1 MRSLT
6 TVIHRSL
13 VAFVSLLIVSC
24 GTVLNTSAQPTT
36 IETTAQT
43 FQLQVLVK
51 NLETPWGLDFLP
63 EGQLL
68 ITEREGRLLRYDP
81 HNDETMEISGLPPI
95 QVYGQGGLL
104 DVAVHPKYAENS
116 YIYLSYTHRT
126 FNRLYTTRLARAKLH
141 GRRLLELE
149 VLFEA
154 EPAFSTVVH
163 YGSALLFDNDGYL
176 RMTMG
181 DRRNRHL
188 AQDLT
193 NDLGKTYRLTDDGKP
208 APGNPFA
215 GISNFAPEVYSY
227 GHRNPQ
233 GMTIDRS
240 SGRIWV
246 AEHGPKGG
254 DEVNLLQ
261 MGKNYGWPVITYG
274 EEYRG
279 GAIGEG
285 THKEGMEQPLHYY
298 VPSIATAAVEY
309 YDGSALP
316 GWRNSLFVAG
326 LRSQSLS
333 RIQLKAGK
341 KVSEERLLEDQK
353 LRIREVR
360 QGPNG
365 YLYLL
370 VEQGMLLQISP

>member
-1 MRSLT
+1 M
-6 TVIHRSL
+6 HRAL
-13 VAFVSLLIVSC
+13 LAFALLLMASC
-24 GTVLNTSAQPTT
+24 GTVLNTSAQTTT
-36 IETTAQT
+36 IETNEQT

-51 NLETPWGLDFLP
+51 NLETAWGLDFLP
-63 EGQLL
+63 DGQFL
-68 ITEREGRLLRYDP
+68 ITEREGRLLRYNP
-81 HNDETMEISGLPPI
+81 QTNETIEIDGLPS
-95 QVYGQGGLL
+95 VEVHGQGGLL
-104 DVAVHPKYAENS
+104 DIAVHPKHAENN
-116 YIYLSYTHRT
+116 YIYLSYAHRT
-126 FNRLYTTRLARAKLH
+126 INRLYTTRLARAKLR

-154 EPAFSTVVH
+154 EPAFSTAVH
-163 YGSALLFDNDGYL
+163 FGSALLFDNDGYL
-176 RMTMG
+176 RMTVG
-181 DRRNRHL
+181 DRRKRHS
-188 AQDLT
+188 AQDLST
-193 NDLGKTYRLTDDGKP
+193 DLGKTYRLTDDGKP

-233 GMTIDRS
+233 GMTIDRRT
-240 SGRIWV
+240 GRIWV

-309 YDGSALP
+309 YDSSALP

-360 QGPNG
+360 QGPDG

>member
-1 MRSLT
+1 MRSIT
-6 TVIHRSL
+6 TNMHRAL
-13 VAFVSLLIVSC
+13 LAFALLLMASC
-24 GTVLNTSAQPTT
+24 GTVLNTSAQTTT
-36 IETTAQT
+36 IETNEQT

-63 EGQLL
+63 DGQFL
-68 ITEREGRLLRYDP
+68 ITEREGRLLRYHP
-81 HNDETMEISGLPPI
+81 QTNETIEIDGLPS
-95 QVYGQGGLL
+95 VEVHGQGGLL
-104 DVAVHPKYAENS
+104 DIAVHPKHAENN
-116 YIYLSYTHRT
+116 YIYLSYAHRT
-126 FNRLYTTRLARAKLH
+126 INGLYTTRLARAKLR

-154 EPAFSTVVH
+154 EPAFSTAVH
-163 YGSALLFDNDGYL
+163 FGSALLFDNDGYL
-176 RMTMG
+176 RMTVG
-181 DRRNRHL
+181 DRRKRHS
-188 AQDLT
+188 AQDLST
-193 NDLGKTYRLTDDGKP
+193 DLGKTYRLTDDGKP

-233 GMTIDRS
+233 GMTIDRRT
-240 SGRIWV
+240 GRIWV

-279 GAIGEG
+279 GGIGEG

-309 YDGSALP
+309 YDSSALP
-316 GWRNSLFVAG
+316 GWRNSLLVAG

-353 LRIREVR
+353 FRIREVR
-360 QGPNG
+360 QGPDG